1 MEEGQKSGDF
11 HLKYPHE
18 TASFLMTAYVFVS
31 NDIKMNQEKP
41 ETLQDYLT
49 SFQAIL
55 KKTLG
60 LEESIF

>member
-1 MEEGQKSGDF
+1 
-11 HLKYPHE
+11 
-18 TASFLMTAYVFVS
+18 MTAYVFVS
-31 NDIKMNQEKP
+31 NDIKMSQEKP

-55 KKTLG
+55 ERSLG